1 MEIPCK
7 SLLSFFCYAF
17 FCSLPAILIAQVAE
31 QTSFE
36 IDFGNGTAEGY
47 QKVNADNS
55 FINVRGQEFNFK
67 PTGN

>member
-7 SLLSFFCYAF
+7 SLLSLFCF
-17 FCSLPAILIAQVAE
+17 PLFCSLPAILIAQVAE

-36 IDFGNGTAEGY
+36 FDFGTDTAEGY

-55 FINVRGQEFNFK
+55 FINVRGQGFNFK